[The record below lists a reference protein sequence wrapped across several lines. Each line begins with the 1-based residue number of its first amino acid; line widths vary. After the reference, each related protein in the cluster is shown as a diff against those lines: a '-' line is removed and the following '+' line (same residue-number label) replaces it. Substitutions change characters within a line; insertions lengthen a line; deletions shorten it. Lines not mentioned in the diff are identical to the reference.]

1 MDGWWPDRLLGQGP
15 DNRTCVRLRHAGC
28 PAQGPPDTPAE
39 IKTTWW
45 WVGRDGYGNP
55 VCWLRWNNRKKLSA
69 PAKNTHLLIL
79 TSHKTAAFTINN
91 KASVLFYSSGKNGG
105 GIA

>member
-28 PAQGPPDTPAE
+28 PAQGSPDTLLMMMMMTVMMVMVVHCPAQGPPDTPAE

-45 WVGRDGYGNP
+45 WEYREG
-55 VCWLRWNNRKKLSA
+55 WLWKSGVLVALDNRKNIVG
-69 PAKNTHLLIL
+69 PC
-79 TSHKTAAFTINN
+79 
-91 KASVLFYSSGKNGG
+91 
-105 GIA
+105 